1 MAAADSRIRV
11 GLIGLN
17 RMGAYHLERIRLRGD
32 LVVTAACPAGRAE
45 SAQAP
50 HVPAGGLCSS
60 VDELLAR
67 DELDFVLIAARPPA
81 QFHLAVMALQA
92 GKNVALEPPLDASV
106 GEADE
111 LLAIARRTGRKLWV
125 LPSRRDGIE
134 FLAAQKTVESA
145 VLGSIYSARLV
156 SWGKAVPGDDE
167 GACGPELSRQDRADR
182 ALSFFAF
189 QYVDQLLQLVRR
201 PPRSV
206 FARISP
212 LPATDPEAIAFTFSI
227 AFDDGVDALIDVN
240 LHSGAPFNSGWMLA
254 GAKGGYCGK
263 RVYVADPS
271 GEICDA
277 PVSLA
282 DLPTFDA
289 YAEMI
294 NPPRGDD
301 EPFSSARNALSVM
314 RLIDAARR
322 SSACGQAIPLSES

>member
-1 MAAADSRIRV
+1 MAAANSPIRV

-32 LVVTAACPAGRAE
+32 LVVTDACPAGRAE
-45 SAQAP
+45 SAETP
-50 HVPAGGLCSS
+50 HVASGGQCSS
-60 VDELLAR
+60 VDELLSR
-67 DELDFVLIAARPPA
+67 DDLDFVLIAARQAA
-81 QFHLAVMALQA
+81 QFDLAVMALQA
-92 GKNVALEPPLDASV
+92 DKNVAIEPPLGASA
-106 GEADE
+106 GQAEE
-111 LLAIARRTGRKLWV
+111 LLAIARRTGRKLCV

-134 FLAAQKTVESA
+134 FHAAQTVVQSA
-145 VLGSIYSARLV
+145 VLGNIYSARLV
-156 SWGKAVPGDDE
+156 SWGRAVPGDDE
-167 GACGPELSRQDRADR
+167 GAGGLDLPRQDRADR

-189 QYVDQLLQLVRR
+189 QYVDQVFQLFRR

-212 LPATDPEAIAFTFSI
+212 LLTNDPEAIAFMFSI
-227 AFDDGVDALIDVN
+227 AFDDGVDALIDVD
-240 LHSGAPFNSGWMLA
+240 LQSGALFNSGWMLA

-289 YAEMI
+289 YAELI
-294 NPPRGDD
+294 NPPRDD

-322 SSACGQAIPLSES
+322 SSACGEAVPLSES